1 MGHTVLDALIVT
13 NTKMNKI
20 KDPLQILQIWFSSSF
35 PVGSYA
41 YSHGIEALIDK
52 KRIKDKDNV
61 KEFLD
66 ALLFYGT
73 LRNDYIFLKSIYKGE
88 EINDIILASA
98 SSKERHIEMID
109 MGNSFRKIMKDS
121 WQLKL
126 KDNTSFV
133 YCVGKAALHFNIKF
147 DDLIKFYLQ
156 SYISNLINVCVKHIP
171 ISQKDGQTLNVI
183 FIDQIQKFLDQSKQ
197 LTLNDIGTTFFIG
210 DIFAIKHENLDSR
223 IYLT

>member
-1 MGHTVLDALIVT
+1 MEPTVWDVLIVIK
-13 NTKMNKI
+13 TKMKKI

-41 YSHGIEALIDK
+41 YSHGLEALIDDDK
-52 KRIKDKDNV
+52 IKNRDDV
-61 KEFLD
+61 REYLE
-66 ALLFYGT
+66 ALLFYGS
-73 LRNDYIFLKSIYKGE
+73 LRNDYIFLKSVYIGE
-88 EINDIILASA
+88 EINNLILASA
-98 SSKERHIEMID
+98 SSKERHTEMID

-121 WQLKL
+121 WELVL
-126 KDNTSFV
+126 EENTSFV
-133 YCVGKAALHFNIKF
+133 YCISKAALHFNIKF

-171 ISQKDGQTLNVI
+171 MSQKDGQILNVN
-183 FIDQIQKFLDQSKQ
+183 FIDQIQKFLDQSYQ
-197 LTLNDIGTTFFIG
+197 LTLKDIGTSFFIG

>member
-1 MGHTVLDALIVT
+1 
-13 NTKMNKI
+13 MNKI